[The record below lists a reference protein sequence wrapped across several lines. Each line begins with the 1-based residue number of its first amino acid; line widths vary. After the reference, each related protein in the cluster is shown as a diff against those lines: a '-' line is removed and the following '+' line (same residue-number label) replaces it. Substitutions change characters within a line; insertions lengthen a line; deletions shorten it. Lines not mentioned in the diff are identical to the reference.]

1 MRKGKRI
8 TLQRNCQNALAVTA
22 LLTVIATIG
31 CDGEGPTGLFRTAHI
46 DPHTL
51 KMSFTDRLSWPPPAA
66 GGFYERF
73 SASPGYTVLYIAPGG
88 RPDPDIISLTNHSVI
103 ATKGSNR
110 VILTGDYGTVYVR
123 TTHFYSPEYGPQPI
137 EFYAE
142 LSFSSPNQATA
153 QRVGAF
159 DQTADLSAITVVRVF
174 RAPPGFL
181 VVCATYDQD
190 GHVAVLSVNGSR
202 AGELV
207 QPNELL
213 RIYKDLDVG
222 GTSFGDRPRTRQY
235 FGLPETFPITDY
247 LHAYRNVSKPVN
259 LQSYRDV
266 INLHYRRNQYVRQDL
281 FSPDGTRKTEFL
293 HYPLT
298 TAYEELRSL
307 DDRMQFGRHYK

>member
-1 MRKGKRI
+1 
-8 TLQRNCQNALAVTA
+8 LQRDFQNAIAAAA
-22 LLTVIATIG
+22 LLAVIATIG
-31 CDGEGPTGLFRTAHI
+31 CGEGPTGLFRTAHI

-51 KMSFTDRLSWPPPAA
+51 KMSFTDRLSWPPPAG

-88 RPDPDIISLTNHSVI
+88 RPDPDIISLTDHSVI

-123 TTHFYSPEYGPQPI
+123 TTYFYPPEYGPQPI

-142 LSFSSPNQATA
+142 LWFSSPNQARPE
-153 QRVGAF
+153 RVGAF

-190 GHVAVLSVNGSR
+190 GNVGVLTVNGSR
-202 AGELV
+202 GGEWV
-207 QPNELL
+207 HSNELL
-213 RIYKDLDVG
+213 PLYTDLDVA
-222 GTSFGDRPRTRQY
+222 TAFGDRPRTRQY
-235 FGLPETFPITDY
+235 FGLPETFPIADY
-247 LHAYRNVSKPVN
+247 LHTYRNVSKPVN
-259 LQSYRDV
+259 LQSYQDV
-266 INLHYRRNQYVRQDL
+266 INLHYQRNQYVRQDL
-281 FSPDGTRKTEFL
+281 FSPGGTRKTEFL

-298 TAYEELRSL
+298 TAYEELKPL
-307 DDRMQFGRHYK
+307 DDRMEFGHHHK